1 MGILG
6 IGVDVLHVPRILEL
20 IKRRT
25 AARLAAR
32 ILSETESA
40 VWQVIP
46 PSEHD
51 QRTQFLAVRFSV
63 KEAAY
68 KALYPVAKP
77 AWKELTFHGLQRGV
91 DGRKPTLEF
100 HPSMPSGQVGK
111 LHASVSHDGEYVFT
125 TVLVEESGCKA

>member
-32 ILSETESA
+32 IL
-40 VWQVIP
+40 I
-46 PSEHD
+46 
-51 QRTQFLAVRFSV
+51 RFSV